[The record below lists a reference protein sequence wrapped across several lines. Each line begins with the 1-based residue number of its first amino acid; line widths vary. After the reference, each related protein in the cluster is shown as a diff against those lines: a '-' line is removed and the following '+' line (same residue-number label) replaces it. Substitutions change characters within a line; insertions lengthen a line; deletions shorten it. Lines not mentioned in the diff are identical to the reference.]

1 MNPST
6 FVGISHGTLLLQ
18 GENPGNLVYF
28 RPHTQWDGVV
38 ICGSHRF
45 SPCCMAC
52 GGGLLP
58 PSLLCFQGL
67 ESYHCGSRHGVFI
80 SLSSFGVRGLCLISS
95 LAFLTLVWCR
105 HQLPLLSLRE
115 WLDPNRRFQGSF
127 ARLSASFYSFNPSC
141 LLFCCTLLDL

>member
-58 PSLLCFQGL
+58 PSLLSFQGL

-80 SLSSFGVRGLCLISS
+80 YPTQLFRGPWTLSYFKSGILDTCVVPPPVTSVEPPGMAGSQQALSRQLCMSFS
-95 LAFLTLVWCR
+95 FLL
-105 HQLPLLSLRE
+105 QLQPLLS
-115 WLDPNRRFQGSF
+115 PF
-127 ARLSASFYSFNPSC
+127 
-141 LLFCCTLLDL
+141 LLHAA